1 MMIMLAIVCVL
12 HGVIHL
18 AGAAK
23 GLRLLDLPQLT
34 QSISPFGGT
43 LWLAAAVLF
52 IATAV
57 ALFMWPRTWWIIGAA
72 AIAFSMFAITSAWK
86 DARFGVVPNALLLA
100 GVVVGFMSQGPVSL
114 RAAYD
119 RDVRDRVSQTTD
131 SAVVGDD
138 DLMHLPPPV
147 QQFLRRAGVVGEPH
161 VRDFAVRMHGRIRS
175 SRSTGWLPL
184 VADQQSV
191 VDVPARFFYMTS
203 SMFTIPVQGY
213 HRYADG
219 SATMLVKAAGIVP
232 VARGAGPDM
241 TQAETVTFFNDMC
254 VLAPATLIDPSIVWE
269 SVNDHRARAAFSNGG
284 QTIHA
289 DLVFSDQ
296 GDLVNFISDDRYH
309 ATTDG
314 SPSLKLRWS
323 TPVGSYRWFGRTRLP
338 STGQGRW
345 HDAGGAYS
353 YIELTIDDVRYNVRR
368 SGG

>member
-1 MMIMLAIVCVL
+1 MMIVLAIVCVL

-34 QSISPFGGT
+34 QSISPFGGA
-43 LWLAAAVLF
+43 LWLGAALLF

-57 ALFMWPRTWWIIGAA
+57 ALFVWPRTWWIVGAV
-72 AIAFSMFAITSAWK
+72 AIAVSMIAIASAWR
-86 DARFGVVPNALLLA
+86 DARFGVVPNALVLA
-100 GVVVGFMSQGPVSL
+100 GVVVGFMTQGPVSL

-119 RDVRDRVSQTTD
+119 RDVRDRVSRTTD
-131 SAVVGDD
+131 SAIVRDD
-138 DLMHLPPPV
+138 DLAHLPPPV
-147 QQFLRRAGVVGEPH
+147 QRFLRRAGVVGQPR
-161 VRDFAVRMHGRIRS
+161 VSDFAVRMHGRIRS
-175 SRSTGWLPL
+175 SRSAGWLPL
-184 VADQQSV
+184 VADQQTV

-213 HRYADG
+213 HRYAGG
-219 SATMLVKAAGIVP
+219 SATMLVKAAGVVP
-232 VARGAGPDM
+232 VARASGREM

-254 VLAPATLIDPSIVWE
+254 VLAPATLIDRSIVWE
-269 SVNDHRARAAFSNGG
+269 PVDGHRSRATFTNGA
-284 QTIHA
+284 QTVRA
-289 DLVFSDQ
+289 DLVFSDE
-296 GDLVNFISDDRYH
+296 GDLVNFISDDRYRT
-309 ATTDG
+309 TTDG
-314 SPSLKLRWS
+314 SASLKLRWS

-368 SGG
+368 FGS